1 MRTEEL
7 VRLARAAVSLDPDE
21 PAKTL
26 RDLGDPDG
34 ETLSAA
40 ALERM
45 TSGDRNIR
53 VAMLRVLALAE
64 GPDAISGILLGLN
77 DDKKRV
83 REVAAKSSFRF
94 VADERVAERLERAV
108 RDGERGSSGPAF
120 QILAGLYA
128 APYYADTNPML
139 TEALG
144 SLIESTRLR
153 PAVLTALVRSRL
165 TDEVRSLL
173 HEIVRHGTK
182 REAVIATRRLCG
194 YRVARLEEFA
204 PREQPEIR
212 RTCERAWGD
221 VWYWVPEAVLSPP
234 LPGSAP

>member
-1 MRTEEL
+1 VRTKEL

-21 PAKTL
+21 PANTL

-34 ETLSAA
+34 ETLAAA
-40 ALERM
+40 ALEGM
-45 TSGDRNIR
+45 ASGDRNVR

-64 GPDAISGILLGLN
+64 GPDAVRGILLGL
-77 DDKKRV
+77 DDDVKRV
-83 REVAAKSSFRF
+83 REVAAKSSVRF
-94 VADERVAERLERAV
+94 ATDERVAERLQRAV
-108 RDGERGSSGPAF
+108 RDDERGSGRAAL
-120 QILAGLYA
+120 QILAGLHA
-128 APYYADTNPML
+128 APYHADSNPML
-139 TEALG
+139 VEALG
-144 SLIESTRLR
+144 SLAESTKHR

-204 PREQPEIR
+204 PDEQPEIR

-221 VWYWVPEAVLSPP
+221 VWYWVPEAVLQSPM
-234 LPGSAP
+234 S

>member
-1 MRTEEL
+1 MRTEEI

-21 PAKTL
+21 PANTL

-34 ETLSAA
+34 ETLAAA

-45 TSGDRNIR
+45 TSGDRNVR
-53 VAMLRVLALAE
+53 VAMLRVLALAG
-64 GPDAISGILLGLN
+64 GPEAVRGILLGL
-77 DDKKRV
+77 DDEKKRV
-83 REVAAKSSFRF
+83 REVAAKSSARF
-94 VADERVAERLERAV
+94 VTDERVAKRLERAV

-128 APYYADTNPML
+128 APYRAVPNPML
-139 TEALG
+139 VEALG
-144 SLIESTRLR
+144 SLAESTRHR

-182 REAVIATRRLCG
+182 QEAVIATRRLCG
-194 YRVARLEEFA
+194 YRVARLEEF
-204 PREQPEIR
+204 PPDEQPAIR

-221 VWYWVPEAVLSPP
+221 VWYWVPEALLSP
-234 LPGSAP
+234 LSAGLTP